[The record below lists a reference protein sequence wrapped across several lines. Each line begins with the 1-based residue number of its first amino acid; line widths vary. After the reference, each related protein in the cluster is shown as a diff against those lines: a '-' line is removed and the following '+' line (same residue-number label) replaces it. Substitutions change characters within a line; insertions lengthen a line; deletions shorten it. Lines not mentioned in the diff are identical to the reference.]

1 MSRSA
6 LFVTTVDITL
16 EAFLVPFADRFRAD
30 GWRVDAASC
39 GATANPRIAD
49 HFDARFDIDW
59 SRNPLDP
66 RNLLVGARQVREIVE
81 RGGYDIVHV
90 HTPIA
95 AFATRFALRK
105 LRPRPTVIYT
115 AHGFHF
121 YAGQDALPHAL
132 FRTMERLAAPWTD
145 FLVTVNREDFA
156 AAQALGG
163 LAPDRIRYIPGIG
176 VDPERFSPTA
186 ASAEDVA
193 CLRAGIGVPDD
204 AFLLTMVA
212 EFSRVKRHAHALD
225 ALARVRSSR
234 VELALVGDG
243 PLEAEVRE
251 AVAAKQL
258 GERVVFAGY
267 RRDLPALLVAS
278 DALLLVSE
286 REGLN
291 RSVLEAMAA
300 ARAVIGTNTRGIAD
314 AVDGAG
320 WIVGKNDV
328 VGLAAAIDG
337 AAENPAGCV
346 RRGALGR
353 ERVLAEFSLEA
364 VLEAYERLY
373 GEALATHV

>member
-1 MSRSA
+1 
-6 LFVTTVDITL
+6 
-16 EAFLVPFADRFRAD
+16 
-30 GWRVDAASC
+30 
-39 GATANPRIAD
+39 
-49 HFDARFDIDW
+49 
-59 SRNPLDP
+59 
-66 RNLLVGARQVREIVE
+66 
-81 RGGYDIVHV
+81 
-90 HTPIA
+90 
-95 AFATRFALRK
+95 
-105 LRPRPTVIYT
+105 
-115 AHGFHF
+115 
-121 YAGQDALPHAL
+121 
-132 FRTMERLAAPWTD
+132 MERLAAPWTD

-156 AAQALGG
+156 AANALGG

-176 VDPERFSPTA
+176 VDPTRFSPSA
-186 ASAEDVA
+186 VSAEDVT
-193 CLRAGIGVPDD
+193 CLRAGLGVPDD

-212 EFSRVKRHAHALD
+212 EFAPVKRHALALD
-225 ALARVRSSR
+225 ALSR
-234 VELALVGDG
+234 VGSPRVVLALVGDG

-291 RSVLEAMAA
+291 RSVLEAMAS
-300 ARAVIGTNTRGIAD
+300 ARPVIGTNTRGIAD

-328 VGLAAAIDG
+328 GALAMAIDE
-337 AAENPAGCV
+337 AAGNRAESA

-353 ERVLAEFSLEA
+353 ERVLAEFSLDA

-373 GEALATHV
+373 GEALATRV